1 MTRQRAAAEH
11 GADPAATSPQPDH
24 PPAIPLPLTYAQ
36 TGVDYSSL
44 DPAKIMAQ
52 RAAAGTAGALTRF
65 DHAEVSASRG
75 ESAFVWDEGE
85 AYRAMVIEGLG
96 TKSLVA
102 DATRVFSGR
111 SHYDA
116 LAQDTVAMIVNDL
129 IVVGAAPQVV
139 TAYWAVGDGAWFDD
153 RERARDLVDGWAAAC
168 AMSGATWGGGETPA
182 LSGIIDPRTIDLA
195 GAAIG
200 IIAPKE
206 RLVLGDRLAV
216 GDRIVLVSSSGIHAN
231 GLSLARRLAERLP
244 DGYATRLEDVDR
256 RDATDTADAE
266 IARPTYGEALL
277 APTPIYAALVADLF
291 TAGVDVRYLVNVTG
305 HGWRKLM
312 RAPRE
317 GLCYRFDVVPP
328 VPAVLRFIQRHAG
341 LDDRE
346 AYATLNMGAGFAV
359 YTTAAHAATVIAV
372 AERNGLAAWDAGAV
386 QAGPRGVAIEP
397 LGIVYE
403 GDTLGV
409 RA

>member
-1 MTRQRAAAEH
+1 MSIPGPDAPPSA
-11 GADPAATSPQPDH
+11 PSSPTS
-24 PPAIPLPLTYAQ
+24 PLTYAQ
-36 TGVDYSSL
+36 AGVDYTSL
-44 DPAKIMAQ
+44 DPAKVMAQ
-52 RAAAGTAGALTRF
+52 RAAAATAGALARF
-65 DHAEVSASRG
+65 DLAEVTASRG
-75 ESAFVWDEGE
+75 ESAFVWDEGK

-102 DATRVFSGR
+102 DATRAITGR

-168 AMSGATWGGGETPA
+168 ALAGATWGGGETPA

-200 IIAPKE
+200 VITPKE
-206 RLVLGDRLAV
+206 RLVLGDRLAA
-216 GDRIVLVSSSGIHAN
+216 GDRIVLVASTGIHAN
-231 GLSLARRLAERLP
+231 GLSLARRVAERLP
-244 DGYATRLEDVDR
+244 DGYGTAVDGATSF
-256 RDATDTADAE
+256 
-266 IARPTYGEALL
+266 GEALL
-277 APTPIYAALVADLF
+277 AATPIYAGLVAALF
-291 TAGVDVRYLVNVTG
+291 DAGVDVHYLVNVTG

-312 RAPRE
+312 RAPRAD
-317 GLCYRFDVVPP
+317 LRYRLDVVPP
-328 VPAVLRFIQRHAG
+328 VPPVLRFIAAHAG
-341 LDDRE
+341 LDDSE

-359 YTTAAHAATVIAV
+359 YTTAPDAPRVVDLA
-372 AERNGLAAWDAGAV
+372 RRLGLAAWDAGRV
-386 QAGPRGVAIEP
+386 EAGAPGVEIVPLGVAYD
-397 LGIVYE
+397 G
-403 GDTLGV
+403 GALGV